1 MNISAEKIKEF
12 QTLYEK
18 RFGKKISEKKALE
31 MGTKLVCFLQSI
43 YGPMD
48 KKEFDLIKNRLTQ

>member
-18 RFGKKISEKKALE
+18 RFGRKISEKKAREIGSQLA
-31 MGTKLVCFLQSI
+31 CFLNAVYS
-43 YGPMD
+43 PMN
-48 KKEFDLIKNRLTQ
+48 KKEFETVKRSLAK